1 MNITGKMS
9 VFPVKFKYKD
19 GNTGKEM
26 TGVRF
31 ETTLSH
37 KNEDGTYSKGF
48 TIRVEFTKECMTFE
62 QAKAFKDD
70 EVYQIEVKEGWLDTR
85 EYVNKEGQA
94 KVGLVYRVNKAQ
106 TISHKKYQ
114 KKSSNTSVVDDDLPF

>member
-31 ETTLSH
+31 ETNLSH

-94 KVGLVYRVNKAQ
+94 KVGLVYRVNQAQ
-106 TISHKKYQ
+106 TIGHKKYQ
-114 KKSSNTSVVDDDLPF
+114 KKSSKDIVDDDLPF

>member
-9 VFPVKFKYKD
+9 VFPIKFKYKD
-19 GNTGKEM
+19 KDTGKEM
-26 TGVRF
+26 AGVRF
-31 ETTLSH
+31 ETNLSH

-94 KVGLVYRVNKAQ
+94 KVGLVYRVNQAQ

-114 KKSSNTSVVDDDLPF
+114 KKSSKDVVDDDLPF